1 MRTKNVYYAER
12 PDRVIVTANGDT
24 ACVEM
29 PVDITEI
36 ETEDGVQ
43 YHADTVYFIQT
54 RNTPD
59 LKQRVEHNYD
69 AWIAV
74 AQVIESPRTTV
85 DDLVEAIN
93 ALTDMVI
100 GGMV

>member
-1 MRTKNVYYAER
+1 MRTRNVYYAER
-12 PDRVIVTANGDT
+12 PDKVIVTANGDT
-24 ACVEM
+24 ACVEI

-43 YHADTVYFIQT
+43 YRADTVYSIQT

-59 LKQRVEHNYD
+59 IKQRVEKDYY

-74 AQVIESPRTTV
+74 AQTIEPPKTTV